1 MSDKFTENHYILGII
16 WQSSELRISVGGLY
30 GIQFHHG
37 RKERENLCV
46 SIVSRGSEIVKSY
59 EGGGLVGGLR
69 VAHGVAFVKSKVEF
83 GVIYFVAFVDAVEHC
98 AESHGRVHSFFYA
111 ETRKAWRKTFA

>member
-1 MSDKFTENHYILGII
+1 M
-16 WQSSELRISVGGLY
+16 R
-30 GIQFHHG
+30 
-37 RKERENLCV
+37 
-46 SIVSRGSEIVKSY
+46 
-59 EGGGLVGGLR
+59 GGLVGGLR